1 MTNTKT
7 LEENI
12 SFEEAL
18 KELEEIV
25 KKIDN
30 GQESL
35 ETAVNSFERGILLKN
50 HCEKKLKEA
59 RLKIEKITKL
69 ADSTVVLEET
79 ELNHYRLRADRLV
92 ERH

>member
-1 MTNTKT
+1 MTIVKN
-7 LEENI
+7 LDENI

-18 KELEEIV
+18 SELEEIV

-30 GQESL
+30 GQETL
-35 ETAVNSFERGILLKN
+35 EVAVNSFERGILLKN

-69 ADSTVVLEET
+69 ADSTVTLEEV
-79 ELNHYRLRADRLV
+79 EL
-92 ERH
+92 

>member
-59 RLKIEKITKL
+59 RLKIEKIIKL

-79 ELNHYRLRADRLV
+79 EV
-92 ERH
+92 

>member
-7 LEENI
+7 LEANI

-50 HCEKKLKEA
+50 HCEQKLKEA

-69 ADSTVVLEET
+69 ADATVVLEET
-79 ELNHYRLRADRLV
+79 EV
-92 ERH
+92 

>member
-1 MTNTKT
+1 MTTNKN
-7 LEENI
+7 LDENI

-18 KELEEIV
+18 SELEKIV

-30 GQESL
+30 GQETL
-35 ETAVNSFERGILLKN
+35 EAAVNSFERGILLKN

-69 ADSTVVLEET
+69 ADSTVTLEE
-79 ELNHYRLRADRLV
+79 V
-92 ERH
+92 EV

>member
-18 KELEEIV
+18 KALEEIV

-79 ELNHYRLRADRLV
+79 EV
-92 ERH
+92 

>member
-79 ELNHYRLRADRLV
+79 EV
-92 ERH
+92 

>member
-69 ADSTVVLEET
+69 ADSKVILEET
-79 ELNHYRLRADRLV
+79 EV
-92 ERH
+92 

>member
-7 LEENI
+7 LEANI

-59 RLKIEKITKL
+59 RLKIEK
-69 ADSTVVLEET
+69 
-79 ELNHYRLRADRLV
+79 NY
-92 ERH
+92 

>member
-18 KELEEIV
+18 QELEEIV

-35 ETAVNSFERGILLKN
+35 EMAVNSFERGILLKN

-69 ADSTVVLEET
+69 ADSMVVLEET
-79 ELNHYRLRADRLV
+79 EV
-92 ERH
+92 

>member
-7 LEENI
+7 LEANI

-25 KKIDN
+25 KKIDA

-69 ADSTVVLEET
+69 ADSTVVLEEM
-79 ELNHYRLRADRLV
+79 EV
-92 ERH
+92 

>member
-7 LEENI
+7 LEANI

-35 ETAVNSFERGILLKN
+35 ETAVKSFERGILLKN

-69 ADSTVVLEET
+69 ANSTVVLEET
-79 ELNHYRLRADRLV
+79 EV
-92 ERH
+92 

>member
-1 MTNTKT
+1 MTNTKI

-25 KKIDN
+25 QKIDN

-69 ADSTVVLEET
+69 ADSTVVLEEI
-79 ELNHYRLRADRLV
+79 EI
-92 ERH
+92 

>member
-1 MTNTKT
+1 MTTTKN

-18 KELEEIV
+18 SELEEIV

-30 GQESL
+30 GQETL
-35 ETAVNSFERGILLKN
+35 EAAVNSFERGILLKN

-69 ADSTVVLEET
+69 ADSTITLE
-79 ELNHYRLRADRLV
+79 DV
-92 ERH
+92 EV

>member
-35 ETAVNSFERGILLKN
+35 EMAVNSFERGILLKN

-59 RLKIEKITKL
+59 RLKIKKITKL

-79 ELNHYRLRADRLV
+79 EV
-92 ERH
+92 

>member
-1 MTNTKT
+1 MTTNKN
-7 LEENI
+7 LDENI

-18 KELEEIV
+18 SELEEIV

-30 GQESL
+30 GQETL
-35 ETAVNSFERGILLKN
+35 EAAVNSFERGILLKN

-69 ADSTVVLEET
+69 VDSTITLEE
-79 ELNHYRLRADRLV
+79 V
-92 ERH
+92 EV

>member
-18 KELEEIV
+18 KELEDIV

-79 ELNHYRLRADRLV
+79 EV
-92 ERH
+92 

>member
-1 MTNTKT
+1 MTKIKT

-18 KELEEIV
+18 RELEEIV

-50 HCEKKLKEA
+50 HCEKKLKGA

-79 ELNHYRLRADRLV
+79 EI
-92 ERH
+92 

>member
-1 MTNTKT
+1 MTNTKI
-7 LEENI
+7 LEANI

-79 ELNHYRLRADRLV
+79 EV
-92 ERH
+92 

>member
-1 MTNTKT
+1 MTNTKI

-18 KELEEIV
+18 RELEEIV

-30 GQESL
+30 GQENL

-79 ELNHYRLRADRLV
+79 EV
-92 ERH
+92 

>member
-59 RLKIEKITKL
+59 QLKIEKITKL

-79 ELNHYRLRADRLV
+79 EV
-92 ERH
+92 

>member
-35 ETAVNSFERGILLKN
+35 EMAVNSFERGILLKN

-79 ELNHYRLRADRLV
+79 EV
-92 ERH
+92 

>member
-69 ADSTVVLEET
+69 ADATVVLEET
-79 ELNHYRLRADRLV
+79 EV
-92 ERH
+92 

>member
-1 MTNTKT
+1 MTTTKN

-18 KELEEIV
+18 SKLEEIV

-30 GQESL
+30 GQETL
-35 ETAVNSFERGILLKN
+35 EAAVNSFERGILLKN

-69 ADSTVVLEET
+69 ADSTITLEE
-79 ELNHYRLRADRLV
+79 V
-92 ERH
+92 EV

>member
-1 MTNTKT
+1 MTSTKIF
-7 LEENI
+7 EENI

-18 KELEEIV
+18 RELEEIV

-30 GQESL
+30 GQENL
-35 ETAVNSFERGILLKN
+35 ETAVNSFERGVLLKN

-79 ELNHYRLRADRLV
+79 EV
-92 ERH
+92 

>member
-1 MTNTKT
+1 MTMTKT

-79 ELNHYRLRADRLV
+79 EV
-92 ERH
+92 